1 MSDRQYWFRCARNAW
16 QKLGSMNPEV
26 AMEQYI
32 SLLSNKFP
40 EWMKDTSTV
49 SLCCWGILCFN
60 ILAHEQ

>member
-1 MSDRQYWFRCARNAW
+1 
-16 QKLGSMNPEV
+16 MNPEV